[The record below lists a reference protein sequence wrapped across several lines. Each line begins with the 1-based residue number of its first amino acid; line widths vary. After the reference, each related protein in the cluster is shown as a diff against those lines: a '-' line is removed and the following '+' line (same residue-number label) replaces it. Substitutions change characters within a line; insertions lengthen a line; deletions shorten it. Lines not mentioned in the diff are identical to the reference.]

1 MATPL
6 DALTVQ
12 RLAYVRFLYEEA
24 AEYARRP
31 HPLSC
36 TAVLM
41 LHDAVENFLGL
52 AADHH
57 GTNPDPKIQFIQYW
71 SELKTKAQIDLPSR
85 GAMTSLNTARVAL
98 KHHGTFPSEQTVEA
112 ALKDALRF
120 FSTAAPVVFDV
131 DFDSIDMVDLVTQ
144 PEVARLLREAQTH
157 ADVGD
162 HIHALAGVSLAF
174 DALLDHYTGRFTRP
188 RTEVFRF
195 GPTLEV
201 FDEPRVEGPRAPKRL
216 RKLTEIANATQEALR
231 SMALGIDY
239 AGLARFK
246 ILVPRVDGFMDGG
259 RSYVESAWTQAR
271 TVEDY
276 NWARHFVIESALRA
290 ARADDI
296 EGLLQAQ
303 FAADWNPSV
312 PFARRSWTGPVE
324 PVDPEE
330 ASVLEAEL

>member
-1 MATPL
+1 MASSL
-6 DALTVQ
+6 DPLTVQ

-57 GTNPDPKIQFIQYW
+57 GTNPDPKIQFMQYW
-71 SELKTKAQIDLPSR
+71 SELKTKAQIDLPGR
-85 GAMTSLNTARVAL
+85 GAMTGLNTTRVAL
-98 KHHGTFPSEQTVEA
+98 KHHGTFPSDQTIQGAV
-112 ALKDALRF
+112 KDALRF
-120 FSTAAPVVFDV
+120 FSTASPVAFGV

-144 PEVARLLREAQTH
+144 PDVARLLREAQTH
-157 ADVGD
+157 ADIGD
-162 HIHALAGVSLAF
+162 HVHALAGVSLAF
-174 DALLDHYTGRFTRP
+174 DALLDHYSGRFTRP
-188 RTEVFRF
+188 RTQVFRF

-201 FDEPRVEGPRAPKRL
+201 FDEPRIEGARAPKRL
-216 RKLTEIANATQEALR
+216 RKLTEIANETQHALR
-231 SMALGIDY
+231 AMALGIDY
-239 AGLARFK
+239 AGLARLK
-246 ILVPRVDGFMDGG
+246 ILVPQVDGFADGR
-259 RSYVESAWTQAR
+259 RSYVESAWCLAR

-296 EGLLQAQ
+296 QGLLRDQH
-303 FAADWNPSV
+303 AANWNPAV
-312 PFARRSWTGPVE
+312 PFSRRMWTGAVKHE
-324 PVDPEE
+324 DPEE
-330 ASVLEAEL
+330 ASVFEADL